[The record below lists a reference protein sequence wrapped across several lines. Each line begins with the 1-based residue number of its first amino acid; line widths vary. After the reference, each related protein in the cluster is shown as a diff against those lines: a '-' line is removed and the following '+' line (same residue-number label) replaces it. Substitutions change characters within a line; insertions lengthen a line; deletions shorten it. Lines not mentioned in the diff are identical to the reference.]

1 MNGANMG
8 ITYKPLFHLL
18 VERGMKRTDLIEKV
32 GISRMTLA
40 KFAKNEYVSGET
52 LEKLCAYFKCQPNDI
67 FEYVEDE
74 EK

>member
-1 MNGANMG
+1 MG

-40 KFAKNEYVSGET
+40 KFAKGESVSLEIIERLCKT
-52 LEKLCAYFKCQPNDI
+52 LECTPNDI
-67 FEYVEDE
+67 FEVVKDE
-74 EK
+74 K